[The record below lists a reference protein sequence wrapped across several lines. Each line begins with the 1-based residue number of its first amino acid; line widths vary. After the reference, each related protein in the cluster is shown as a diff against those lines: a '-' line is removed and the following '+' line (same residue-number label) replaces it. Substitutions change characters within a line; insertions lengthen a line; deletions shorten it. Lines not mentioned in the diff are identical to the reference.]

1 MAGIGGIDDV
11 RQVQRQ
17 ILRFVLSCGPVSE
30 IEHDTSYESE
40 KQASDK
46 SGGKAQRSD
55 VAVVQEGQQNG
66 GDHGYGEG
74 QHVALQINR
83 FAWLTLHVQ
92 QIPSSQ
98 VDSPSSLASPSLGR
112 APMLV
117 YVRPLSEALLI
128 LQPL

>member
-11 RQVQRQ
+11 KQVQRQ
-17 ILRFVLSCGPVSE
+17 ILRFVLSCGRVSE
-30 IEHDTSYESE
+30 IEHDTYYESE

-98 VDSPSSLASPSLGR
+98 VD
-112 APMLV
+112 
-117 YVRPLSEALLI
+117 
-128 LQPL
+128 